1 MADPSEAVANF
12 VAITG
17 ADEATALQML
27 EATGYQLEG
36 AVNLFFATGEAGGA
50 GGAGGPGAAPLPAM
64 EDDEALARR
73 LQEEATGGGGGGGGG
88 PPALMDEEQVRAPLP
103 VVTERLY
110 GDEPYRPPSRRPANP
125 VPQNVVDAFRN
136 FRDEAGG
143 ASGSGGG
150 LAAMFEPPRG
160 MLFQGSFED
169 AKAAAQ
175 EKERWLI
182 VNLQSTSQFASHR
195 LNRDTW
201 RNDMVQS
208 LVENNFVLFQAYDQV
223 EEAQKLMHFYKVFEL
238 PTILIIDPVTGAPMR
253 QWTGYVD
260 AERLTEELLPFMEL
274 SINDPGA
281 SRLARRNRSR
291 RELGGASRQSSV
303 PMSEEDELQRA
314 LEMSMAEAGGA
325 AAGGGRGGRAPSAG
339 GSGVYSSGAGT
350 DMEEEEAAEEEEEG
364 AAAAG
369 GGGGAAAPPAKSA
382 AEVQAEAAGRLPQEP
397 ADGSGCRIAVR
408 LPDGKRGQRRFPASA
423 AVSALYDFCLSQSEE
438 AAAGRA
444 FTLAQAFPG
453 APALED
459 REQTLEA
466 AGLNG
471 AMLVLK
477 WKD

>member
-17 ADEATALQML
+17 ADEAAALQML
-27 EATGYQLEG
+27 QATGYQLEE
-36 AVNLFFATGEAGGA
+36 AVNLFFATGDAGGA
-50 GGAGGPGAAPLPAM
+50 AAARSMQPEF

-73 LQEEATGGGGGGGGG
+73 LQEEATGGAGGQ
-88 PPALMDEEQVRAPLP
+88 PAQMEEEQVRAPLP

-110 GDEPYRPPSRRPANP
+110 GEEPYRPPPRRPANP

-136 FRDEAGG
+136 FKDEAG
-143 ASGSGGG
+143 ASGSGGGG

-169 AKAAAQ
+169 AKASAQ

-201 RNDMVQS
+201 RNDMVQA

-281 SRLARRNRSR
+281 SKLARRSRSR
-291 RELGGASRQSSV
+291 REMGGASRQSSV

-325 AAGGGRGGRAPSAG
+325 AAGGGRAGGAPSAG
-339 GSGVYSSGAGT
+339 GSGLASSGPGT
-350 DMEEEEAAEEEEEG
+350 DMEEEVAAQGEEEAG
-364 AAAAG
+364 AA
-369 GGGGAAAPPAKSA
+369 GGGAAALPAKPA
-382 AEVQAEAAGRLPQEP
+382 AEVQAEAAARVPEEP

-408 LPDGKRGQRRFPASA
+408 LPDGRRGQRRFPASA
-423 AVSALYDFCLSQSEE
+423 PVAALYDYCLSQSEE
-438 AAAGRA
+438 AAAGRP

-459 REQTLEA
+459 QQQTLEA
-466 AGLNG
+466 AGLGG

-477 WKD
+477 WRD